1 MKRIHRLPDWIY
13 SDELKFVLAILLC
26 LGAGWLGG
34 WLSLEIGGA
43 CS

>member
-1 MKRIHRLPDWIY
+1 MNRIRLPDWVH

-34 WLSLEIGGA
+34 WLALEIGGA
-43 CS
+43 CR